1 MGELFEESGLFS
13 EMDLQFARF
22 ITRISN
28 RPARNLFL
36 AAALASRATGNGH
49 VCLDLKTVAG
59 QALDPESV
67 PENPFSCPDLP
78 AWLESLENADAVGRP
93 GDDAPLILD
102 EQQRLYLFRY
112 WEYERLLIEKILE
125 WTENDPARPD
135 EAFLKKRLGELF
147 RKEDRSGPDWQE
159 VACFTAAS
167 RKFCVISGG
176 PGTGK
181 STVVSRILALL
192 ALLGCGSAFR
202 TALAAPTGKAAQRLQ
217 EAVRAGAEDLPLP
230 SSVRETLP
238 SEASTIHRLLGPVAG
253 SPFFHHNAANPLA
266 VDGVIVDEA
275 SMVDLPLMSKLVQA
289 LPSHARLILLGDQ
302 DQLASVEAG
311 AVLGDLC
318 DRGARHFH
326 GDAFCRRYHEVTGQ
340 VIPGGAG
347 PAVQDSLVR
356 LEKNYRFGRTSGIG
370 IVSRAV
376 NRGDGNGAL
385 EALKDASR
393 NDILWVRLPDPQSLP
408 AALKKAVVS
417 GYGACLETHDPLRAF
432 SELERFRILCAVR
445 RGPFG
450 VLSLNRIVEGILR
463 AERLIRPEGL
473 WYRGRPILILRNDY
487 VLGLF
492 NGDMGLILPDEDSG
506 GDLRAFFRTQD
517 GSVRKIHPA
526 RLPEHETVF
535 AMTVHKS
542 QGSEFEEVILLLPDQ
557 PSPVLTRELIYTGL
571 TRARKKVAVWGREDV
586 FVEGV
591 SRRIARSSG
600 LRDALWGRNH
610 ALLAK

>member
-1 MGELFEESGLFS
+1 MGEYFEESGLFS
-13 EMDLQFARF
+13 EMDLQFAQF
-22 ITRISN
+22 IARISN
-28 RPARNLFL
+28 HPDRALSL

-59 QALDPESV
+59 QPLDPDGV
-67 PENPFSCPDLP
+67 PGNPFACPVLP
-78 AWLESLENADAVGRP
+78 IWLESLQNADAVGRP

-102 EQQRLYLFRY
+102 EQHRLYLFRY
-112 WEYERLLIEKILE
+112 WEYEHLLVEKILE
-125 WTENDPARPD
+125 WTEKDLDRPD
-135 EAFLKKRLGELF
+135 EAFLKEGLDGLF
-147 RKEDRSGPDWQE
+147 RGGNGFGPDWQE
-159 VACFTAAS
+159 VACFTAAT

-192 ALLGCGSAFR
+192 AMQGRGNRIR

-217 EAVRAGAEDLPLP
+217 EAVRTGAGDLPLP
-230 SSVRETLP
+230 PSIRETLP

-253 SPFFHHNAANPLA
+253 SPFFRHSAANPLA

-289 LPSHARLILLGDQ
+289 IPPHARLILLGDQ

-318 DRGARHFH
+318 DRGATHFH
-326 GDAFCRRYHEVTGQ
+326 SNAFSRRFHEVTGQ
-340 VIPGGAG
+340 AIPGGTG
-347 PAVQDSLVR
+347 PAVQDFLVR

-370 IVSRAV
+370 VVSSAV
-376 NRGDGNGAL
+376 NRGDGDGAL
-385 EALKDASR
+385 EGLKNGPQD
-393 NDILWVRLPDPQSLP
+393 DTLWVRLPDPQILP
-408 AALKKAVVS
+408 AALNKEVLS
-417 GYGACLETHDPLRAF
+417 GYRAYLEAHDPLQAF
-432 SELERFRILCAVR
+432 SELERFRILCAIR
-445 RGPFG
+445 KGPFG
-450 VLSLNRIVEGILR
+450 VLSLNRIVEQILR
-463 AERLIRPEGL
+463 AEHLIRPESL

-487 VLGLF
+487 ALGLF
-492 NGDMGLILPDEDSG
+492 NGDMGLILPDRDSG
-506 GDLRAFFRTQD
+506 GDLRAFFRKQD
-517 GSVRKIHPA
+517 GSIRKIHPA

-542 QGSEFEEVILLLPDQ
+542 QGSEFEKVILLLPDQ
-557 PSPVLTRELIYTGL
+557 LSPVLTRELIYTGL

-591 SRRIARSSG
+591 SRCIARSSG
-600 LRDALWGRNH
+600 LRDALWGEEC
-610 ALLAK
+610 ALVK

>member
-1 MGELFEESGLFS
+1 MREYFEESGLFS

-22 ITRISN
+22 VGRISGHSD
-28 RPARNLFL
+28 RALSL

-49 VCLDLKTVAG
+49 VCLDLRTVAG
-59 QALDPESV
+59 QALDPESI

-102 EQQRLYLFRY
+102 EQHRLYLFRY
-112 WEYERLLIEKILE
+112 WEYEHLLVERILE
-125 WTENDPARPD
+125 WTENDPDCPD
-135 EAFLKKRLGELF
+135 EAYLKEGLDGLF
-147 RKEDRSGPDWQE
+147 RGQDASEPNWQE
-159 VACFTAAS
+159 VACFTAAI
-167 RKFCVISGG
+167 RKFCVVSGG

-192 ALLGCGSAFR
+192 ALFERGSAFR
-202 TALAAPTGKAAQRLQ
+202 TALTAPTGKAAQRLQ
-217 EAVRAGAEDLPLP
+217 EAVRAGVGDLPLP
-230 SSVRETLP
+230 SSIRETLP

-318 DRGARHFH
+318 DRGTPHFH
-326 GDAFCRRYHEVTGQ
+326 GDAFCRRYHEITGQ
-340 VIPGGAG
+340 LIPGGAG
-347 PAVQDSLVR
+347 PAVRDSLVR
-356 LEKNYRFGRTSGIG
+356 LEKNYRFGQTSGIG

-376 NRGDGNGAL
+376 NRGDGDGAIEVLENGPQ
-385 EALKDASR
+385 D
-393 NDILWVRLPDPQSLP
+393 DVHWVRLPDPQNLP

-417 GYGACLETHDPLRAF
+417 GYRACLETHDPLQAF
-432 SELERFRILCAVR
+432 LELERFRILCAVR

-450 VLSLNRIVEGILR
+450 VLSLNRIAEGILR

-487 VLGLF
+487 TLGLF

-517 GSVRKIHPA
+517 GSLRKIHPA

-571 TRARKKVAVWGREDV
+571 TRARRKVAVWGRADV

-591 SRRIARSSG
+591 SRRIVRSSG
-600 LRDALWGRNH
+600 LRDALWKRNISGSSE
-610 ALLAK
+610 